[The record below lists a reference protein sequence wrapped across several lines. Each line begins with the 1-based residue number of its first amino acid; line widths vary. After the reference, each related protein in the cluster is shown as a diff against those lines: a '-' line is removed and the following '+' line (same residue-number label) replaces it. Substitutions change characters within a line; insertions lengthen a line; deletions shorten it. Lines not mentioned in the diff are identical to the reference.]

1 MKKEIQAKQHAK
13 EMAQLAAEQARK
25 IELSLAKEA
34 AAAKARAHDLKLK
47 REKREEEYQKKEAK
61 LKAKKEE
68 RETKVVQK
76 YLTKEQKAKE
86 KEELKQMILEEKRAE
101 AKEKEIRQSIEKHRE
116 AQRLEEAAKKD
127 LLLAMKNAAIARN
140 EKLKADEAA
149 ARYEGHTISSSE
161 KKNTKNKKG
170 ARSLHIRNNASDV
183 SEDSELGAS
192 EVSIDDTLDAD
203 DEVVRL
209 RKQVSLLQKE
219 MSEVEGQLKAKQLSI
234 YENKHHDNRTD
245 DDTTY
250 GSDQTRSTMFTKDD
264 DKEERDQ
271 APVNQ
276 GLFGPFGEVADG
288 VVTKGYDVL
297 TWFLGDPE
305 SCGSVLESCGTSR
318 CGTTS
323 TYEPKSVN
331 SLDSEFIVQ

>member
-13 EMAQLAAEQARK
+13 EMAQLAAEKARK

-34 AAAKARAHDLKLK
+34 ALELK
-47 REKREEEYQKKEAK
+47 REKREAK
-61 LKAKKEE
+61 HKTKKEE
-68 RETKVVQK
+68 RKTKLVKK

-101 AKEKEIRQSIEKHRE
+101 AKEKEIRQRIEKHLE
-116 AQRLEEAAKKD
+116 AERLEEAAKKD
-127 LLLAMKNAAIARN
+127 LLLAIRNAAKARN

-149 ARYEGHTISSSE
+149 ARYEGRTVSSSE

-170 ARSLHIRNNASDV
+170 ARSLHIPLRKTPSPTAKACMTKNASDV
-183 SEDSELGAS
+183 
-192 EVSIDDTLDAD
+192 D

-209 RKQVSLLQKE
+209 RKQVAQLQKE
-219 MSEVEGQLKAKQLSI
+219 MNEVEGQLKAKQLKI

-245 DDTTY
+245 DDT
-250 GSDQTRSTMFTKDD
+250 MFTKDD
-264 DKEERDQ
+264 DKEKRDK
-271 APVNQ
+271 APANK
-276 GLFGPFGEVADG
+276 GLFAPFGEVVDG

-305 SCGSVLESCGTSR
+305 KLSCGSVLNLSQWSNFR
-318 CGTTS
+318 LNYHS
-323 TYEPKSVN
+323 
-331 SLDSEFIVQ
+331 SLVVQSLCHRHR

>member
-13 EMAQLAAEQARK
+13 EMAQLAAEKARK

-34 AAAKARAHDLKLK
+34 ALELK
-47 REKREEEYQKKEAK
+47 REKREAK
-61 LKAKKEE
+61 HKTKKEE
-68 RETKVVQK
+68 RKTKLVKK

-101 AKEKEIRQSIEKHRE
+101 AKEKEIRQRIEKHLE
-116 AQRLEEAAKKD
+116 AERLEEAAKKD
-127 LLLAMKNAAIARN
+127 LLLAIRNAAKARN

-149 ARYEGHTISSSE
+149 ARYEGRTVSSSE

-170 ARSLHIRNNASDV
+170 ARSLHIPLRKTPSPTAKACMTKNASDV
-183 SEDSELGAS
+183 
-192 EVSIDDTLDAD
+192 D

-209 RKQVSLLQKE
+209 RKQVAQLQKE
-219 MSEVEGQLKAKQLSI
+219 MNEVEGQLKAKQLKI

-245 DDTTY
+245 DD
-250 GSDQTRSTMFTKDD
+250 TMFTKDD

-271 APVNQ
+271 APANK
-276 GLFGPFGEVADG
+276 GLFAPFGEVVDG

-305 SCGSVLESCGTSR
+305 KLSCGSVLESCGTSTY
-318 CGTTS
+318 GTTS
-323 TYEPKSVN
+323 TYKLKSVN
-331 SLDSEFIVQ
+331 SLTSEIIVQ

>member
-13 EMAQLAAEQARK
+13 EMAQLAAEKARK

-61 LKAKKEE
+61 LKTKKEE
-68 RETKVVQK
+68 RETKLVKK

-86 KEELKQMILEEKRAE
+86 KEEHKQMILEEKRAE
-101 AKEKEIRQSIEKHRE
+101 AKEKEITQRIEKHRE

-170 ARSLHIRNNASDV
+170 ARSLHNPLRKTPSPTAKDDCRSSDMSV
-183 SEDSELGAS
+183 
-192 EVSIDDTLDAD
+192 DDTLDATCDDID
-203 DEVVRL
+203 DEVVML
-209 RKQVSLLQKE
+209 RKQVKALQLE

-234 YENKHHDNRTD
+234 YKNKHHNNRTD

-276 GLFGPFGEVADG
+276 GLFAPFGEVTDG
-288 VVTKGYDVL
+288 VVRTASYI
-297 TWFLGDPE
+297 T
-305 SCGSVLESCGTSR
+305 
-318 CGTTS
+318 
-323 TYEPKSVN
+323 
-331 SLDSEFIVQ
+331 

>member
-13 EMAQLAAEQARK
+13 EMAQLAAEKARK

-61 LKAKKEE
+61 HKTKKEE
-68 RETKVVQK
+68 RKTKLVKK
-76 YLTKEQKAKE
+76 YLTKEQKVKE

-101 AKEKEIRQSIEKHRE
+101 AKEKEIRQRIEKHLE
-116 AQRLEEAAKKD
+116 AERLEEAAKKD
-127 LLLAMKNAAIARN
+127 LLLAIRNAAKARN

-149 ARYEGHTISSSE
+149 ARYEGRTVSSSE

-170 ARSLHIRNNASDV
+170 ARSLHIPLRKTPSPTAKACMTKNASDV
-183 SEDSELGAS
+183 
-192 EVSIDDTLDAD
+192 D

-209 RKQVSLLQKE
+209 RKQVAQLQKE
-219 MSEVEGQLKAKQLSI
+219 MNEVEGQLKAKQLKI

-245 DDTTY
+245 DD
-250 GSDQTRSTMFTKDD
+250 TMFTKDD

-271 APVNQ
+271 APANK
-276 GLFGPFGEVADG
+276 GLFAPFGEVVDG

-305 SCGSVLESCGTSR
+305 KLSCGSVLESCGTSTY
-318 CGTTS
+318 GTTS
-323 TYEPKSVN
+323 TYKLKSVN
-331 SLDSEFIVQ
+331 SLTSEFIVQ